1 MDMTIDQAPATRDSV
16 SIDKEH
22 QVQIGM
28 LDALCTLIEND
39 DTQSKIQEMLD
50 QLVSYSEIHFMSEQL
65 LMRNYAYPDYDD
77 HVHDHEAMTE
87 QLNQIKDSYAS
98 EQKNMVLNI
107 ASEMKNF
114 LIGHINSRDQ
124 AFTDYLA
131 NMQSTK

>member
-28 LDALCTLIEND
+28 LDALCTLIENGD
-39 DTQSKIQEMLD
+39 AQAKIQEMLD
-50 QLVSYSEIHFMSEQL
+50 QLISYSEIHFMSEQL
-65 LMRNYAYPDYDD
+65 LMRNYAYPEYDD
-77 HVHDHEAMTE
+77 HVHDHEAMVEHLTK
-87 QLNQIKDSYAS
+87 IKDSFTS
-98 EQKNMVLNI
+98 GQKNLVLDT

-124 AFTDYLA
+124 AFTNYLN
-131 NMQSTK
+131 NMRSA